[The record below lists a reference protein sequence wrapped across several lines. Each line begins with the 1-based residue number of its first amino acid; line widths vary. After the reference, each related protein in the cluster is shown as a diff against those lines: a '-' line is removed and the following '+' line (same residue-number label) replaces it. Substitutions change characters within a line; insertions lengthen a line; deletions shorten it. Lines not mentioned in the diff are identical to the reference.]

1 VLKFNYNAF
10 TQVVILGSSTFTPF
24 MQLKAADRREI
35 IEDLLDIQIFSCM
48 NTILKERVGTLKSSI
63 QETERHIELLNE
75 KIKMHKDHLEKI
87 KGKTKERLDDIRDRI
102 QENQDAIEVDMA
114 SSGSIQEQMDKL
126 QSDITDKTKTE
137 QTVAR
142 FRKVYNSLQNNL
154 KRLKNTQSFF
164 DDNDTCPSCDQEIDD
179 DVKQKKKIEHDEK
192 ENKINETTEELN
204 KQIKLVDDRQ
214 TVIAETQEK
223 ILDLSVV
230 MQEKQNSVAAMQKYI
245 ASMQEEITSSENS
258 SEEVAEP
265 DDSLDNQLKQMSSE
279 QEGQGKL
286 NQLYDVS
293 HAMLKDSGIKTKIIQ
308 KYLPIMNKLINKY
321 LADMDFFV
329 NFTLDDQFNET
340 IKSRF
345 RDEFSYFSFSEGEK
359 FRLDI
364 ALLFAWREIARQNN
378 SMSTNLLIMDEVFDS
393 SLDPSGTD
401 DFLKLIQ
408 GLSEGTNCF
417 IISHKADSLMDKFP
431 NVLEFQKVKGFTRM
445 IAS

>member
-1 VLKFNYNAF
+1 
-10 TQVVILGSSTFTPF
+10 
-24 MQLKAADRREI
+24 
-35 IEDLLDIQIFSCM
+35 
-48 NTILKERVGTLKSSI
+48 
-63 QETERHIELLNE
+63 
-75 KIKMHKDHLEKI
+75 
-87 KGKTKERLDDIRDRI
+87 
-102 QENQDAIEVDMA
+102 
-114 SSGSIQEQMDKL
+114 
-126 QSDITDKTKTE
+126 
-137 QTVAR
+137 
-142 FRKVYNSLQNNL
+142 
-154 KRLKNTQSFF
+154 
-164 DDNDTCPSCDQEIDD
+164 
-179 DVKQKKKIEHDEK
+179 
-192 ENKINETTEELN
+192 
-204 KQIKLVDDRQ
+204 
-214 TVIAETQEK
+214 
-223 ILDLSVV
+223 
-230 MQEKQNSVAAMQKYI
+230 
-245 ASMQEEITSSENS
+245 MQEEITSSENS
-258 SEEVAEP
+258 SEEVAVP

-364 ALLFAWREIARQNN
+364 ALLFAWREIARQKN